1 MNNLD
6 RILLFLL
13 GICVLLMSIVTIA
26 DPDGYYMQS
35 VEGIIFTCFIGAI
48 GVTMIMVSFF
58 SIYFKEQWGRD
69 HSFKSWVKV
78 DALGFFN
85 FFITIRQSYA
95 SLHECC
101 PHNFIGSHDEQ
112 SPDLINYGWA
122 KVWKATKKGSQSLV
136 QRG

>member
-48 GVTMIMVSFF
+48 GFTMIMVSFF
-58 SIYFKEQWGRD
+58 
-69 HSFKSWVKV
+69 
-78 DALGFFN
+78 
-85 FFITIRQSYA
+85 
-95 SLHECC
+95 
-101 PHNFIGSHDEQ
+101 
-112 SPDLINYGWA
+112 
-122 KVWKATKKGSQSLV
+122 
-136 QRG
+136 

>member
-48 GVTMIMVSFF
+48 GFTMIMVSFF
-58 SIYFKEQWGRD
+58 SIYFKE
-69 HSFKSWVKV
+69 
-78 DALGFFN
+78 
-85 FFITIRQSYA
+85 
-95 SLHECC
+95 
-101 PHNFIGSHDEQ
+101 
-112 SPDLINYGWA
+112 
-122 KVWKATKKGSQSLV
+122 
-136 QRG
+136 